1 MQAIE
6 QLGERAGSFLLGDRY
21 VKRLGYGAMQLAGPG
36 VFGPPRDHDAALAVL
51 REAVAAGVNHVDTSD
66 FYGPH
71 VTNRLI
77 HEALTPYP
85 KDLVIV
91 TKVGAVRGDDASWNP
106 AQEPDQLRAAVED
119 NLRRMFPGWRGP
131 LWMPRYL
138 GNAHQEVAGAAQRAW
153 EASMHAQGEHPR
165 VLLAAR
171 DLLARGLLVREDDP
185 ERAAVRID
193 GHGFR
198 YHPRFWT
205 LTGVLEVDGS
215 ECRLRLQ
222 RTDDAERALRQIAR
236 EWINAGAPAD
246 WAWLA
251 AENAVMSLIVRPD
264 SAARA

>member
-1 MQAIE
+1 
-6 QLGERAGSFLLGDRY
+6 
-21 VKRLGYGAMQLAGPG
+21 
-36 VFGPPRDHDAALAVL
+36 
-51 REAVAAGVNHVDTSD
+51 
-66 FYGPH
+66 
-71 VTNRLI
+71 
-77 HEALTPYP
+77 
-85 KDLVIV
+85 
-91 TKVGAVRGDDASWNP
+91 
-106 AQEPDQLRAAVED
+106 
-119 NLRRMFPGWRGP
+119 
-131 LWMPRYL
+131 
-138 GNAHQEVAGAAQRAW
+138 
-153 EASMHAQGEHPR
+153 MHAQGEHPR

-185 ERAAVRID
+185 ERAAVCID
-193 GHGFR
+193 GRGFR

-236 EWINAGAPAD
+236 EWVNAGAPAD